1 MNAALAIAARD
12 FRSLFL
18 TPLGWT
24 LLAIVQLIVGIVFVV
39 QLQVFLDPPKVA
51 ALSASWGLTRVVAAP
66 LFNWAAFLLLLVVPF
81 LTMRALSDEHRTN
94 AIALLL
100 AAPISATSIV
110 AGKFV
115 ALTGYLAIQVAL
127 ITLLPMLLLL
137 GGSLDLGLLAAQ
149 ALGLFLLACTF
160 TAFGLWM
167 SSLSRQPAVSAIA
180 TFGVLL
186 VTWIL
191 SWRGPGDRSD
201 NLAEWIHYLSWQI
214 HLDGFLRG
222 LVDSAD
228 VSYFVIFIFVSLW
241 CCRYRIAGLR
251 RGR

>member
-24 LLAIVQLIVGIVFVV
+24 LLAIVQLIVGIVFVI

-51 ALSASWGLTRVVAAP
+51 ALSTSWGLTRVVAAP
-66 LFNWAAFLLLLVVPF
+66 LFNWAAFLLLLVVPV

-94 AIALLL
+94 TITLLL
-100 AAPISATSIV
+100 AAPISPASIV
-110 AGKFV
+110 AGKYI
-115 ALTGYLAIQVAL
+115 ALASYLLIQIAL
-127 ITLLPMLLLL
+127 ITLLPLLLLL
-137 GGSLDLGLLAAQ
+137 GGSLDFGLLAAQ

-160 TAFGLWM
+160 AAFGLWM
-167 SSLSRQPAVSAIA
+167 SSLSRQPAVAAIG

-186 VTWIL
+186 MTWIL
-191 SWRGPGDRSD
+191 SWRGPGDRTD

-228 VSYFVIFIFVSLW
+228 VSYFVVFAVASL
-241 CCRYRIAGLR
+241 CACVYRIAGLR
-251 RGR
+251 RG